1 MKPLSR
7 IAIVTNASKEGAE
20 EAART
25 LEALAEDR
33 GVEAVSTVEFPPP
46 AGFLKD
52 ADACF
57 VLGGDGT
64 LLGMLHEAVRE
75 DVPVAGLRHGKLG
88 FLATLSPEELRD
100 KLPPILGGA
109 YRVRRRSLLRCESS
123 SGESRLALND
133 VVVKSGS
140 GSRLARLVVLAE
152 DEPVAEYACDGVI
165 FSTPTGSTAY
175 NLAAGGPLVH
185 PSANVLVMTPI
196 SAHTLTSRSVVF
208 PRESRLIVKSAG
220 EQDPP
225 TVATDGRE
233 AFAGPESLP
242 LQVAVPEETFPLL
255 EEESHSHFRVLRNK
269 LKWD

>member
-1 MKPLSR
+1 M
-7 IAIVTNASKEGAE
+7 
-20 EAART
+20 
-25 LEALAEDR
+25 
-33 GVEAVSTVEFPPP
+33 
-46 AGFLKD
+46 
-52 ADACF
+52 
-57 VLGGDGT
+57 
-64 LLGMLHEAVRE
+64 
-75 DVPVAGLRHGKLG
+75 
-88 FLATLSPEELRD
+88 
-100 KLPPILGGA
+100 
-109 YRVRRRSLLRCESS
+109 
-123 SGESRLALND
+123 
-133 VVVKSGS
+133 
-140 GSRLARLVVLAE
+140 VLAE

-185 PSANVLVMTPI
+185 PSANVLVM
-196 SAHTLTSRSVVF
+196 SRSVVF